1 MKKYDAMLIGYA
13 VNQKSGGYDG
23 KDYTFLETIDA
34 KYLYKNCFL
43 DTYCAEPM
51 AFEQLVAEAE
61 EKGFSV
67 DVNDGLI
74 LGYTKEDVINLLK
87 DSDCKLYGFSI
98 YESTEKDL
106 FDIITWLKEIKP
118 NCKVYVGGPYATI
131 AVEHILNN
139 CPSIDYLMVG
149 DGDESFPQLIDCV
162 KNNKDIKGV
171 VNIFYRN
178 ENGKIICN
186 EVKCVDLNTLKH
198 PKRLYTDFI
207 ENKGY
212 SYSISSARGCG
223 YANCAFCYLKEYQKI
238 GNQPRFRFKSPLYI
252 ADEIEELVKKYD
264 IDKLSFCDEDF
275 FGDKLGV
282 ERAIELF
289 KILIDRNIKIDLH
302 VNARASTII
311 WLAKNNYLDLCS
323 KAGVKYMYVGLESY
337 NDNSLKLFDKGIT
350 TKDIDFVVN
359 ELASRKI
366 RINPGLI
373 TFDPTLT
380 LDNVKDNI
388 DLFKRIDYYDAFIF
402 TRRLVLYPNASP
414 KIQELFKGN
423 KYFQHENVKELYESM
438 VKYRDGVFPYY
449 MKLNK
454 EIVNEEIVKKIQNFH
469 FDSFDNIYE
478 ALKEKNSNYN
488 EVINESIERTNAY
501 IKKLVK
507 S

>member
-34 KYLYKNCFL
+34 KYLYRNCFL

-61 EKGFSV
+61 AKGFSV
-67 DVNDGLI
+67 DVHDGLI
-74 LGYTKEDVINLLK
+74 LGYTKEDIINLLK
-87 DSDCKLYGFSI
+87 NSDCNLYGFSI

-106 FDIITWLKEIKP
+106 FEVITWLKEIRP

-149 DGDESFPQLIDCV
+149 DGDESFPQLIDSV
-162 KNNKDIKGV
+162 KNNKDIKDV

-178 ENGKIICN
+178 IDGKIISN
-186 EVKCVDLNTLKH
+186 EIKCVDLNKLQH
-198 PKRLYTDFI
+198 PKRLYTNFI
-207 ENKGY
+207 EEKGY

-223 YANCAFCYLKEYQKI
+223 YANCAFCYLKEYQKV
-238 GNQPRFRFKSPLYI
+238 GNQPHFRFKSPTYV
-252 ADEIEELVKKYD
+252 ADEIEELVKVYGV
-264 IDKLSFCDEDF
+264 DKLSFCDEDF

-282 ERAIELF
+282 ERALKLF
-289 KILIDRNIKIDLH
+289 EILIDRRIKINLH
-302 VNARASTII
+302 VNARAKTVM
-311 WLAKNNYLDLCS
+311 WLAKNNFLDLCS
-323 KAGVKYMYVGLESY
+323 QAGVKYMYVGLESY

-350 TKDIDFVVN
+350 TKDIDFVVE
-359 ELASRKI
+359 ELARRKI

-414 KIQELFKGN
+414 KIQELFKGD
-423 KYFQHENVKELYESM
+423 KYFQHKNVEELYESM

-449 MKLNK
+449 MKLNRK
-454 EIVNEEIVKKIQNFH
+454 IVNDEIVKKIQEFH
-469 FDSFDNIYE
+469 FDSFEDVYQ
-478 ALKEKNSNYN
+478 ALKREDPNYN
-488 EVINESIERTNAY
+488 EIVNENIEHTNAY
-501 IKKLVK
+501 IKKLIK
-507 S
+507 H